1 MGKMKVYELA
11 KELGMQSK
19 ELVEKLIDLKYDIK
33 NHMSILE
40 EADIDKIR
48 KQLKVGKE
56 PKNTGMKNYALGSV
70 FIQLQAAVHKAVKA
84 ALFPVAKTAPERN
97 YVIYKFVFYFV
108 LKHIYTLIQKILFIT
123 SPVVS
128 LG

>member
-1 MGKMKVYELA
+1 MKVYELA

-56 PKNTGMKNYALGSV
+56 PKKDNAKKEKKPIAPVIIRREITRIETEEPETKKDTKRPIRDDLG
-70 FIQLQAAVHKAVKA
+70 
-84 ALFPVAKTAPERN
+84 
-97 YVIYKFVFYFV
+97 
-108 LKHIYTLIQKILFIT
+108 
-123 SPVVS
+123 VVQRRTDAS
-128 LG
+128 MNIK